1 MGKRRVQHR
10 QTRDTNTKVQ
20 REYEQENRQ
29 LKREVARL
37 RKQLD
42 QAEAPIEE
50 NEKEEPKSTLK
61 CPTCNGTNIAS
72 ISTPSGKTRFIC
84 RDCGWRG
91 QP

>member
-1 MGKRRVQHR
+1 LGKRRVQHR
-10 QTRDTNTKVQ
+10 QQRDINTKVQ

-50 NEKEEPKSTLK
+50 EVKEEPKSSLK
-61 CPTCNGTNIAS
+61 CQGCKSTSIAS
-72 ISTPSGKTRFIC
+72 ISTPSGKTRYIC